1 MVKSHFSKGGK
12 KMSDELKDNLAGA
25 EAMPSFSAAPV
36 CPGGQL
42 YTVKPGDSLFFIAKQ
57 FNIPL
62 QSLINANPQIT
73 DPNTIFPGQ
82 VICIPVPGPGIT
94 CPGGQIYRVVR
105 GDSLYEIARRFGVT
119 LDALIRAN
127 PQISDPNLIYPGQE
141 ICVPVP
147 GTAPCPS
154 GNMYTVQPGD
164 TMYEIAR
171 RNNLPLSVLIA
182 ANPQITDPNLI
193 FPGQVICIPLPQ
205 AQLPEVSIPIA
216 PLPAM
221 PLPAPVPTP
230 LPAPLPLPLPMP
242 QPCPPSV
249 MPRPCPPPVM
259 PQPCPPQ
266 AMPFATGP
274 SSMMYPMP
282 VYIVIPW
289 DECPHRQGRKGHNRH
304 GKPCR

>member
-1 MVKSHFSKGGK
+1 
-12 KMSDELKDNLAGA
+12 MSDELKENLASA
-25 EAMPSFSAAPV
+25 EAMPAFSAAPA

-42 YTVKPGDSLFFIAKQ
+42 YTVKPGDSLFFIAKH

-82 VICIPVPGPGIT
+82 VICIPVPGPGVT

-105 GDSLYEIARRFGVT
+105 GDSLFEIARRFGVT
-119 LDALIRAN
+119 LDSLIRAN
-127 PQISDPNLIYPGQE
+127 PHITDPNLIYPGQE
-141 ICVPVP
+141 ICIPVP
-147 GTAPCPS
+147 GMPLCPS
-154 GNMYTVQPGD
+154 GTLYTVQAGD

-171 RNNLPLSVLIA
+171 RNNLPLSTLIA
-182 ANPQITDPNLI
+182 ANPQVSDPNLI
-193 FPGQVICIPLPQ
+193 FPGQVLCIPAPQ
-205 AQLPEVSIPIA
+205 ARLPEVT

-221 PLPAPVPTP
+221 PLPAPAP
-230 LPAPLPLPLPMP
+230 LPAPLP
-242 QPCPPSV
+242 S
-249 MPRPCPPPVM
+249 VM

-266 AMPFATGP
+266 AVPFAPGP

-289 DECPHRQGRKGHNRH
+289 DECPHRPGKKGHRH